1 MAFIKK
7 RLHNGSNLC
16 SVEEKVQFF
25 EDHRVFQS
33 TLRCLYRPVTHHI
46 GFVCKSRK
54 RYRKSSVNYYS
65 NSEATFILEYLLL
78 CGDTNPNPGPDSSL
92 FDALHTVR
100 DNGKQGIS
108 TGHSNVR
115 DLRKNVTEVKLLL
128 EHTNLDVLT
137 VSETHLTNDIHNE
150 KVNIDAY

>member
-1 MAFIKK
+1 MAFVKK
-7 RLHNGSNLC
+7 CLDNGSNLC
-16 SVEEKVQFF
+16 PVEEKVQLF
-25 EDHRVFQS
+25 EDHRVFQP
-33 TLRCLYRPVTHHI
+33 TLRCLYRAVTRHI
-46 GFVCKSRK
+46 GFVCKSRR
-54 RYRKSSVNYYS
+54 RYRKSNVNYYS
-65 NSEATFILEYLLL
+65 NSVAAFILEYLPL
-78 CGDTNPNPGPDSSL
+78 CDDINPNPGPDSSL

-108 TGHSNVR
+108 SGHSNVR
-115 DLRKNVTEVKLLL
+115 DLRNHLTEVKLLL